1 MDKTLSELIE
11 DWKHYTKGRLVERE
25 EYSILADLAQY
36 ARHSTHCRAVL
47 DEKADCDC
55 GFREAYNKWI
65 NR

>member
-1 MDKTLSELIE
+1 MDKTLSELIDE
-11 DWKHYTKGRLVERE
+11 WKNYAIGRLVEQE
-25 EYSILADLAQY
+25 DYSILNNLAKY
-36 ARHSTHCRAVL
+36 ARHSTHCIAVL